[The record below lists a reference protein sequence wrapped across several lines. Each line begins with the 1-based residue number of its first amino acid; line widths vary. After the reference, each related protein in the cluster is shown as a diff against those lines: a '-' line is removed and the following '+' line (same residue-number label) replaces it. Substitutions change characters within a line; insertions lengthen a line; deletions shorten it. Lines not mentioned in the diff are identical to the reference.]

1 MSQVRLKPLELL
13 FVIKYIFFSVDEM
26 GQDIIAAAKEIIIQQ
41 ENQRNNSDEIHSDS
55 DIRIGFKTLQSQ
67 VKSLEDKLEL
77 ILKKLK

>member
-1 MSQVRLKPLELL
+1 
-13 FVIKYIFFSVDEM
+13 M

-41 ENQRNNSDEIHSDS
+41 QNQRNNSDEIHCDS
-55 DIRIGFKTLQSQ
+55 DVRISFKALQSQ

>member
-1 MSQVRLKPLELL
+1 
-13 FVIKYIFFSVDEM
+13 M
-26 GQDIIAAAKEIIIQQ
+26 GQDIIAAAKDIIIQQ
-41 ENQRNNSDEIHSDS
+41 ENQRNNSEDLHSDT

>member
-1 MSQVRLKPLELL
+1 
-13 FVIKYIFFSVDEM
+13 M

-41 ENQRNNSDEIHSDS
+41 ENQRNNLDEIHCDS
-55 DIRIGFKTLQSQ
+55 DVRISFKALQSQ